1 MNLSNLDWFAG
12 DRVVSID
19 ATFAGCFCKLKKIRH
34 NMNCT
39 YKSLARCSTLTFY
52 LMYLLKAD
60 VILLDVVI
68 EHFLEFIV
76 VVVEQICFVWQF
88 SVLDSA
94 DRQYNAIWFEKIIN
108 NESRNWNDLFL

>member
-1 MNLSNLDWFAG
+1 MH
-12 DRVVSID
+12 I
-19 ATFAGCFCKLKKIRH
+19 
-34 NMNCT
+34 
-39 YKSLARCSTLTFY
+39 
-52 LMYLLKAD
+52 LKAD

-76 VVVEQICFVWQF
+76 VVDEQICFVWQF

-94 DRQYNAIWFEKIIN
+94 DRQSNAIWFEKRIN